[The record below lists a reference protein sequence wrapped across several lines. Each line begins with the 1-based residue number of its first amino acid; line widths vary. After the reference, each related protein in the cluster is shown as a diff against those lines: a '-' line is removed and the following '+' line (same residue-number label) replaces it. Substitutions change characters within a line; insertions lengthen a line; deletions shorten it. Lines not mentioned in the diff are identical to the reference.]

1 MERSHSNLCCLSG
14 YKSREAALGRP
25 RLYFLQLL
33 FVCVRAHMRVFVKE
47 VESASLFFCDLERCV
62 CALSA
67 SPHPSHTSDLP
78 CLCPVFIASSE
89 VSLWSR
95 PSLDGGMGRGVEGE
109 RETETERSGEEG
121 LKCSHCFYIMVLA
134 LARSISCPG
143 RPDITHTH
151 TLALTTF
158 ADQQSILD
166 AVSLATTSLRF
177 YSWLWWWGRMM
188 EVVVL
193 KRMSCDT
200 PAKCLDVWLPTCEC
214 EPFIKIYQ
222 IPSSERWVLKLKAT
236 EYKSLCRERIVLS
249 AFVSSN
255 RVVFTAAC

>member
-95 PSLDGGMGRGVEGE
+95 PGLDGGMGRGVEGE

-143 RPDITHTH
+143 RPDITHT
-151 TLALTTF
+151 LTHSLSPPLLTNK
-158 ADQQSILD
+158 ASWMLSPWRPPPLD
-166 AVSLATTSLRF
+166 FTRDCDDEEG
-177 YSWLWWWGRMM
+177 WWR
-188 EVVVL
+188 L
-193 KRMSCDT
+193 
-200 PAKCLDVWLPTCEC
+200 
-214 EPFIKIYQ
+214 
-222 IPSSERWVLKLKAT
+222 
-236 EYKSLCRERIVLS
+236 
-249 AFVSSN
+249 
-255 RVVFTAAC
+255 